1 MRESEAWDCLKEQ
14 NGRNISTRIKKF
26 GLSIKLTAK
35 CWLFWRQKVLV
46 KTIEKVCFDSA
57 SKSNETEISIYYHA
71 EFVDE
76 QPSSGVGE
84 LQSNDIVNL
93 QDIDAERKRKRPEAW
108 IKHHLPNN
116 SQTGC
121 TDNSGLPNQTRLKYF
136 CASWAQ
142 SREEMSEAE
151 YDGIYHVLFW
161 GQLRKNVYIVK
172 YVESI

>member
-1 MRESEAWDCLKEQ
+1 MRESEAWDCLKER
-14 NGRNISTRIKKF
+14 NGRKISTRIKKF

-57 SKSNETEISIYYHA
+57 SKSIETEISIYDHA

-84 LQSNDIVNL
+84 LQSNDDVNL
-93 QDIDAERKRKRPEAW
+93 QDMDAERKAKRPEAW

-121 TDNSGLPNQTRLKYF
+121 TDNSGLQNQTRQKIL

-142 SREEMSEAE
+142 SPEEMSGAE
-151 YDGIYHVLFW
+151 YDGIYHVLFR
-161 GQLRKNVYIVK
+161 GQLRRNVYVIK
-172 YVESI
+172 YVQSV